1 MTIRLV
7 SLDMAGTTIAEAGT
21 VYAVLRSTVEDA
33 TGKTISDELL
43 SKWGGTSKHAA
54 IGGLL
59 EALGESTDRQ
69 DELFE
74 QFRTTLR
81 AQYLADKPT
90 IIPGVR
96 EAVAS
101 LRASGVKVALQTGY
115 SRDVAELLLEIV
127 GWKVGSGD
135 DADVDALVTSDE
147 VPASRPEPF
156 LIYRTME
163 LTGVDT
169 PSEVLVAGDT
179 ANDLGAGV
187 AAGVRYIVG
196 VLTGAY
202 TAEELGRHRHTH
214 LLPSVADIPSL
225 LERDGELPA

>member
-1 MTIRLV
+1 
-7 SLDMAGTTIAEAGT
+7 MAGTTIAEAGT

-33 TGKTISDELL
+33 TGKEISDELL
-43 SKWGGTSKHAA
+43 STWGGTSKHAA
-54 IGGLL
+54 IGALL
-59 EALGESTDRQ
+59 GALGEDTSQQ

-74 QFRTTLR
+74 EFRKTLR
-81 AQYLADKPT
+81 AEYLAEKPT

-101 LRASGVKVALQTGY
+101 LRAAGVKVALQTGY
-115 SRDVAELLLEIV
+115 SRDVADLLLEIV
-127 GWKVGSGD
+127 GWKVGSGP

-163 LTGVDT
+163 LTGVT
-169 PSEVLVAGDT
+169 SPAEVLVAGDT

-187 AAGVRYIVG
+187 AAGVRYVVG

-202 TAEELGRHRHTH
+202 TAEQLGRHRHTH
-214 LLPSVADIPSL
+214 LLPSVADIPAL
-225 LERDGELPA
+225 LEEDGELPA